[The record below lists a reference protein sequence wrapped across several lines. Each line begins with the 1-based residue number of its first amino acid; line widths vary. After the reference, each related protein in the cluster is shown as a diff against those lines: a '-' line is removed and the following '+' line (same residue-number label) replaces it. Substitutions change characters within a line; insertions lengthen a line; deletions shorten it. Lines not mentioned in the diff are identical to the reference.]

1 MKNQIYYSFCLL
13 LIFSVS
19 VRCNGT
25 YKHFFVCEHEYNYWW
40 LCCFLLSFVAFR
52 LLGVGTV
59 NIFFTNNSYGNLSLR
74 FLNLS
79 LGFFLSF
86 YVYKGNI
93 FVFIWK
99 KVQPVYKIIAPIQ
112 SRKSYF
118 LFFFLISY
126 LIPLRQSLLFRQNKE
141 CPINLHILMKKKK
154 LKNERLHFDE
164 IPKLINFESRK
175 KWTKTDKFNKS
186 YGDFVFLTFYNFIS
200 RSTQSKCLYRS
211 VFL

>member
-1 MKNQIYYSFCLL
+1 MEIYRYVFLIFLLAFFFHFTYTKETFSFSYGKKFNQFTKLL
-13 LIFSVS
+13 LPFNQEKAIF
-19 VRCNGT
+19 C
-25 YKHFFVCEHEYNYWW
+25 
-40 LCCFLLSFVAFR
+40 
-52 LLGVGTV
+52 
-59 NIFFTNNSYGNLSLR
+59 
-74 FLNLS
+74 
-79 LGFFLSF
+79 
-86 YVYKGNI
+86 
-93 FVFIWK
+93 
-99 KVQPVYKIIAPIQ
+99 
-112 SRKSYF
+112 
-118 LFFFLISY
+118 FFFLISY